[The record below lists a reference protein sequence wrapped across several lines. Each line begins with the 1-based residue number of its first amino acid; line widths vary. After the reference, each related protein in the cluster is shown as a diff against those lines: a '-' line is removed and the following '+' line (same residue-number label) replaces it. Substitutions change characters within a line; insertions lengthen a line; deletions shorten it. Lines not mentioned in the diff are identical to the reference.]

1 MVRAL
6 VILIAVLL
14 SSCQTL
20 TLQKTLDTAERQ
32 LLECPDSAL
41 ATVRTINHAETLRP
55 SLRARYGVIYSA
67 ALDKNRIDITSDSLI
82 RFSVDYYDIF
92 GSPEQRMRAYY
103 YLGRTQ
109 KHAGEIMP
117 ATLSFLDAAQYTDQV
132 DDNYL
137 KGLLYSELGEVY
149 ILHMQYKKAYNYF
162 EQSYNY
168 YKAENMPQHQA
179 YQLYQMGRIDYLM
192 TDINLAEQHLNQAKE
207 LAITSNFDKLAPFC
221 NMLLVDVY
229 TTQLKYDK
237 AYELLQQISPAYYT
251 NELYSTLISAIIVLH
266 YKGEKKRAKELLNRG
281 WELAKNSNDSCYMHY
296 CLSRVYFLDKKY
308 KESATENTKWRNIN
322 LSWTAKN
329 LIRTDAG
336 HLENELLEQ
345 KAQFI
350 QAKVRRIKISLIALI
365 IFISA
370 AFICSF
376 IYKHITTNR
385 KEAELTRKLESNIAH
400 LEDIRRNFD
409 AQSKEMSEM
418 LHNMSANQYLI
429 FDDLCNTYYERNS
442 SSKLQISI
450 YNKVQELI
458 DTFSYDA
465 KTLANIES
473 IINSCHNNAMEK
485 LRNEITFLKDDDY
498 KLLCYIFAG
507 FSNQA
512 IAVFTNSEVG
522 AVATRKSR
530 LKSKIV
536 KSDTPHKELFVSL
549 FA

>member
-6 VILIAVLL
+6 VILLSLLL

-20 TLQKTLDTAERQ
+20 TLQKALDTAERQ

-41 ATVRTINHAETLRP
+41 ATVRTINHAEALRP
-55 SLRARYGVIYSA
+55 SLRAHYGVIYSA

-109 KHAGEIMP
+109 ENAGEIMP

-132 DDNYL
+132 DDNYI

-179 YQLYQMGRIDYLM
+179 YQLYRMGYLNNYLKN
-192 TDINLAEQHLNQAKE
+192 INLAEKHLTQAKE
-207 LAITSNFDKLAPFC
+207 LAIASDFSKLVTYC
-221 NMLLVDVY
+221 NTELLGTY
-229 TTQLKYDK
+229 TLLEKFDK
-237 AYELLQQISPAYYT
+237 AYELLQQIDLNYYT
-251 NELYSTLISAIIVLH
+251 NSVNSTLISAIITLD
-266 YKGEKKRAKELLNRG
+266 YKGEKERAKELLNRG
-281 WELAKNSNDSCYMHY
+281 WELAKNSADSCNMHF
-296 CLSRVYFLDKKY
+296 CLSRIHFFNKKY
-308 KESATENTKWRNIN
+308 TDCIRETIIWNNLNTT
-322 LSWTAKN
+322 WTIKN
-329 LIRTDAG
+329 MITTDARD
-336 HLENELLEQ
+336 LENELLEQ

-350 QAKVRRIKISLIALI
+350 QAKARRIKISLTALI

-376 IYKHITTNR
+376 IYKHITTKR

-442 SSKLQISI
+442 GAKLQISI

-458 DTFSYDA
+458 DTFSHDA
-465 KTLANIES
+465 KTLANIEN
-473 IINSCHNNAMEK
+473 IINTCHNNAMEK
-485 LRNEITFLKDDDY
+485 LRSEITFLKDDDY
-498 KLLCYIFAG
+498 KILCYIFAG

-530 LKSKIV
+530 LKSKIINANTQ
-536 KSDTPHKELFVSL
+536 SKELFASL

>member
-67 ALDKNRIDITSDSLI
+67 ALDKNRINITSDSLI

-109 KHAGEIMP
+109 ENAGEIMP

-137 KGLLYSELGEVY
+137 KGLLYSQLGIMY
-149 ILHMQYKKAYNYF
+149 NNQLQLNRAYEYF

-168 YKAENMPQHQA
+168 YKAEDMPQHQA
-179 YQLYQMGRIDYLM
+179 YQLYQMGY
-192 TDINLAEQHLNQAKE
+192 INLYQKDIYIAEKHLIQAKE
-207 LAITSNFDKLAPFC
+207 LAISSNFDTLATLC
-221 NMLLVDVY
+221 NTELLEVY
-229 TTQLKYDK
+229 TALQNYDK
-237 AYELLQQISPAYYT
+237 AYKLLQQINPTSYT
-251 NELYSTLISAIIVLH
+251 NSVNNTLTSAAIVLH
-266 YKGEKKRAKELLNRG
+266 HKGEKERAKELLNSG
-281 WELAKNSNDSCYMHY
+281 WKLAKNSVDSCNMHH
-296 CLSRVYFLDKKY
+296 CLSRIHYLDKKY
-308 KESATENTKWRNIN
+308 LECIHETTIWSNLN

-329 LIRTDAG
+329 MISTDAEN
-336 HLENELLEQ
+336 LENELLKQ

-350 QAKVRRIKISLIALI
+350 QARARRIKIAFVALI
-365 IFISA
+365 LLISA
-370 AFICSF
+370 TFIGGL
-376 IYKHITTNR
+376 IYKHITTKR

-536 KSDTPHKELFVSL
+536 KADTPHKELFVSL

>member
-6 VILIAVLL
+6 VILFAVFL
-14 SSCQTL
+14 SSCQTS
-20 TLQKTLDTAERQ
+20 TIQKTLDIAERQ

-41 ATVRTINHAETLRP
+41 TTVRSINKSDILKP
-55 SLRARYGVIYSA
+55 SHRAQYGVIYSA
-67 ALDKNRIDITSDSLI
+67 ALDKNRINITSDSLI

-137 KGLLYSELGEVY
+137 KGLLYSQLGEVY
-149 ILHMQYKKAYNYF
+149 NHHLQLKKAYNYF

-179 YQLYQMGRIDYLM
+179 YQLYRMGYIDLYHQ
-192 TDINLAEQHLNQAKE
+192 DIHTAKKHLTQAKE
-207 LAITSNFDKLAPFC
+207 LAIASNFDKLVTSC
-221 NMLLVDVY
+221 NIELLEVY
-229 TTQLKYDK
+229 TALQNFDK
-237 AYELLQQISPAYYT
+237 AYNLLQQIDLTSYT
-251 NELYSTLISAIIVLH
+251 NSVNSTLISATIVLH
-266 YKGEKKRAKELLNRG
+266 QRGEKEQAKELLNRG
-281 WELAKNSNDSCYMHY
+281 WELAKNSADSCNMHF
-296 CLSRVYFLDKKY
+296 CLSRIYFLDKKY
-308 KESATENTKWRNIN
+308 KKSIHETTIWSNLN

-329 LIRTDAG
+329 LISTEAG
-336 HLENELLEQ
+336 YLENELLEQ
-345 KAQFI
+345 KAQLI
-350 QAKVRRIKISLIALI
+350 QAKARRIKIALVAII
-365 IFISA
+365 IFILA
-370 AFICSF
+370 VFVGVF
-376 IYKHITTNR
+376 VHKHITTKR

-409 AQSKEMSEM
+409 SQSKEMSEM

-458 DTFSYDA
+458 DTFSNDA

-485 LRNEITFLKDDDY
+485 LRNEIAFLKDDDY

-522 AVATRKSR
+522 TVATRKSR

-536 KSDTPHKELFVSL
+536 KADTPHKELFVSL